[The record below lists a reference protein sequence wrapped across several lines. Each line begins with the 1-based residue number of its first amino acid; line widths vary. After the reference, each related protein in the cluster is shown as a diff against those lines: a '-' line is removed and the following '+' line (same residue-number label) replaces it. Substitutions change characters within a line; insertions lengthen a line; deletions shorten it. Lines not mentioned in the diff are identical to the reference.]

1 MSLAISAR
9 AGMKIRVVHVIT
21 DLGMGGAEMMLY
33 KLVSRMDPTRFETV
47 VISLMDKET
56 DIAARLEGLGV
67 TVYAVDMLRGRPSVV
82 ALWRL
87 RRLLRALQPH
97 VIQGWMYHG
106 NWASSLGS
114 SFCRKKIPVL
124 WNIRHS
130 PHDLK
135 YERRLTAA
143 LIRAGSLYSIR
154 TTKIVYNSHVSA
166 RLHTDLG
173 YSPDRTIVIPNG
185 FDCELFRASERARQ
199 STRQELNVED
209 QEVLIGLIGRYHPM
223 KDHATFFKAAAML
236 ARDYRYVHF
245 VLAGTHVDR
254 SNEELTKLVESSGLN
269 GRTHLLGER
278 ADVAEL
284 TAGLDIASS
293 SSLYGEGFSNAIG
306 EAMACGVPCVVTD
319 VGDSGWIVGE
329 TGKVVPPRDP
339 KALAMAWA
347 SLIESGREERLR
359 LGAKARTRVVREF
372 SLDRVTRLYENL
384 YEQTASEHVLQ

>member
-1 MSLAISAR
+1 M
-9 AGMKIRVVHVIT
+9 
-21 DLGMGGAEMMLY
+21 
-33 KLVSRMDPTRFETV
+33 
-47 VISLMDKET
+47 
-56 DIAARLEGLGV
+56 
-67 TVYAVDMLRGRPSVV
+67 
-82 ALWRL
+82 
-87 RRLLRALQPH
+87 
-97 VIQGWMYHG
+97 
-106 NWASSLGS
+106 
-114 SFCRKKIPVL
+114 
-124 WNIRHS
+124 
-130 PHDLK
+130 
-135 YERRLTAA
+135 
-143 LIRAGSLYSIR
+143 
-154 TTKIVYNSHVSA
+154 
-166 RLHTDLG
+166 
-173 YSPDRTIVIPNG
+173 
-185 FDCELFRASERARQ
+185 
-199 STRQELNVED
+199 
-209 QEVLIGLIGRYHPM
+209 
-223 KDHATFFKAAAML
+223 
-236 ARDYRYVHF
+236 HF

-293 SSLYGEGFSNAIG
+293 SSLYGEGFSNVIG